1 MDEDAGRNQ
10 ERQLLLQGGYGAFSV
25 SQSKVE
31 VVRKYI
37 QNQEEH
43 HRKVTFQDELR
54 ELFRLHEIDFDERY
68 GWD

>member
-1 MDEDAGRNQ
+1 MKTPDGTRNNDFYW
-10 ERQLLLQGGYGAFSV
+10 QGGYGAFSV